1 MKEMNTKKQQDLD
14 GLSVRRRQELAEAE
28 QSQKRKTIYWVVG
41 IVVAVLVC
49 ALLVWDSGMIQ
60 RSAAA
65 YQVGSYGFSVNDVNY
80 YYYNQY
86 NQVAPYASYYGLDT
100 SLPLDEQEYADG
112 QTWAEYLMEQA
123 KTSMQEV
130 AVLCTDAKANGFTI
144 TEEGQKS
151 VDDAVASMK
160 EAAANYGLTEAA
172 YLNYAYGRFMTP
184 SAYKKALTEQQLAAD
199 YAQHMEDSYDISADD
214 LQTYY
219 QENADTFDTFDYDAY
234 YISLGLTAEYDDDGN
249 QKDYDADAL
258 KAAQDEAKAKDE
270 ELKSVMESG
279 TDEEIA
285 AKATELGAS
294 DMSDLS
300 SSSLSYYPFGEWISD
315 EERTAGEVGVVEG
328 TSTNSS
334 EEEYVDSYYVVRFN
348 SRTLEEYYGVNFY
361 NLLIQAETIESAEE
375 TEDAEENTAATEYD
389 WDAAE
394 EKIQALQEQW
404 IADGATAEGFLAMA
418 EENTDGSTTEYTNVD
433 KGAQNTEVD
442 EWLFGSEHKAGDYA
456 IIRDETLHGYRL
468 VYFTG
473 YDELYYWQTTAKEAI
488 SHSRYD
494 TWLEQAKEGLDIS
507 ETALFA
513 QAG

>member
-1 MKEMNTKKQQDLD
+1 
-14 GLSVRRRQELAEAE
+14 
-28 QSQKRKTIYWVVG
+28 
-41 IVVAVLVC
+41 
-49 ALLVWDSGMIQ
+49 
-60 RSAAA
+60 
-65 YQVGSYGFSVNDVNY
+65 
-80 YYYNQY
+80 
-86 NQVAPYASYYGLDT
+86 
-100 SLPLDEQEYADG
+100 
-112 QTWAEYLMEQA
+112 
-123 KTSMQEV
+123 
-130 AVLCTDAKANGFTI
+130 
-144 TEEGQKS
+144 
-151 VDDAVASMK
+151 
-160 EAAANYGLTEAA
+160 
-172 YLNYAYGRFMTP
+172 MTP

-258 KAAQDEAKAKDE
+258 KAAQDEAKAKAE

-285 AKATELGAS
+285 AKASELGAS